1 MIYNY
6 EFTPVAFQCSAV
18 CVRRGGGRSSPRGSP
33 DSNDENMACVHLK

>member
-18 CVRRGGGRSSPRGSP
+18 CVGRGGGGSPRGSP
-33 DSNDENMACVHLK
+33 DSNDENIACVHLK